1 MTARPAVHD
10 PPVTID
16 DVIVR
21 LDEIVAWS
29 RQSKSRL
36 GYFAALYRK
45 VTIRVKDGIARGE
58 FDDGP
63 RMQRLD
69 VIFAGRYL
77 EAFDRYRAGEMP
89 TQPWQVAFE
98 TGERWWAIVL
108 QHLLVGINAHI
119 NLDLGV
125 AAAETSPGPA
135 LAGLRG
141 DFDKINEILAS
152 LVDGVEDELGKVW
165 PWLKVL
171 DWVGGRTDEQIIHFS
186 IERARDEAWALAGR
200 LAGATADERAA
211 EIALVEA
218 RIAALG
224 RLIRRPG
231 ILLSLV
237 QRAIRLG
244 ELRSVRR
251 IIHILS

>member
-1 MTARPAVHD
+1 MPARPIPHE
-10 PPVTID
+10 PPRTID
-16 DVIVR
+16 DVINR
-21 LDEIVAWS
+21 LDEVLAWS
-29 RQSKSRL
+29 RRSKSRL

-58 FDDGP
+58 FADGP
-63 RMQRLD
+63 RMERLD

-77 EAFDRYRAGEMP
+77 DAFDRYRAGKPP

-98 TGERWWAIVL
+98 TADRWWAIVL
-108 QHLLVGINAHI
+108 QHLLLGINAHI
-119 NLDLGV
+119 NLDLGI
-125 AAAETSPGPA
+125 AAAQTSPGPA
-135 LAGLRG
+135 LASLRG

-152 LVDGVEDELGKVW
+152 LVDGVQHELATVW

-186 IERARDEAWALAGR
+186 IGRARDEAWAFAER
-200 LAGATADERAA
+200 LAGATADDRAR
-211 EIALVEA
+211 ETALVEV

-231 ILLSLV
+231 ILLGLV
-237 QRAIRLG
+237 QKLIRLG

-251 IIHILS
+251 IIKILE